1 MKCPNCGDKTKV
13 VDTRDSSSPRARI
26 WVNRHIPQTRK
37 NSDLDWRYRKREC
50 VSCKK
55 VSYSIEY
62 IVSDL
67 KKIFKDEENEKKGN
81 FPKH

>member
-1 MKCPNCGDKTKV
+1 MKCPICEGKIKV
-13 VDTRDSSSPRARI
+13 VDTRDSSSTRAKV
-26 WVNRHIPQTRK
+26 WVHRNIPHTRNK
-37 NSDLDWRYRKREC
+37 SDLDWRYRKREC
-50 VSCKK
+50 ISCKK

-67 KKIFKDEENEKKGN
+67 KKIIKDEENEKKGN